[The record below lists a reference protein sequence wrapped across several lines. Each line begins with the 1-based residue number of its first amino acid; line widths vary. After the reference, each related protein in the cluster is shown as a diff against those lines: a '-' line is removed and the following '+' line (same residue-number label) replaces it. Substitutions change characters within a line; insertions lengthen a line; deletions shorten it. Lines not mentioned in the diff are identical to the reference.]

1 MGRKQL
7 GEEEIVEHLPYMNWK
22 EWIHK
27 LNEFEIGIHL
37 MRTHAA
43 GTFALNCAYLGIP
56 CIGYKGLDT
65 QMACHPDTTVEL
77 GNILKAKQIAKKHR
91 NDEDFYL
98 YCSNIAK
105 TKYKESFHEKSF
117 ISNNNI

>member
-1 MGRKQL
+1 
-7 GEEEIVEHLPYMNWK
+7 
-22 EWIHK
+22 
-27 LNEFEIGIHL
+27 

-77 GNILKAKQIAKKHR
+77 GNILKAKQIAKKLR

-98 YCSNIAK
+98 YCSKVAK
-105 TKYKESFHEKSF
+105 ENYRKLYHENKFNTTFSEQF
-117 ISNNNI
+117 KIS